1 MYSTVVK
8 FLTTAMEQTLLMPR
22 LVTASRT
29 QPPIL
34 KKYIT
39 NCQNVGNLA
48 TGINLQ
54 AEKKNIGDW
63 NIGEKIFSRSEVD
76 PARN

>member
-1 MYSTVVK
+1 MYSTVVT

-22 LVTASRT
+22 LVTALST
-29 QPPIL
+29 QPPIF